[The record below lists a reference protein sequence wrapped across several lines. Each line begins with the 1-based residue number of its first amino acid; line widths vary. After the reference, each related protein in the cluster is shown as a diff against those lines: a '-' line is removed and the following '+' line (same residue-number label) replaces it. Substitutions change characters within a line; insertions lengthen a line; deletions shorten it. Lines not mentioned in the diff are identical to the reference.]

1 MKSNL
6 FLQVI
11 IAILMLCD
19 FSVVRA
25 ETLNTDKALEWA
37 EDKGRLLLKTF
48 QEQDTE
54 LRNRKLDDLFEEYV
68 DVPYVAK
75 FVVGRY
81 WKEMDEPQRQEYL
94 DIFKRYVK
102 AVYKTFPLGFLSRI
116 SYEVTGAVPD
126 KNFVVVNALIRINAE
141 ENAPIQEFLVAFR
154 LRKNNGKIKL
164 VDVKVAESSLLL
176 SYRGKFYEMI
186 SSLDGEISWFLEDLT
201 AMSISAEK
209 INQRNLRE
217 I

>member
-37 EDKGRLLLKTF
+37 EDKGRLLLNTF

-81 WKEMDEPQRQEYL
+81 WKEMDEQQRQEYL

>member
-11 IAILMLCD
+11 IAILMFCAS
-19 FSVVRA
+19 SVVRA

-37 EDKGRLLLKTF
+37 EDKGRLLLNTF

-141 ENAPIQEFLVAFR
+141 EKAPVQEFLVAFR

>member
-37 EDKGRLLLKTF
+37 EDKGRLLLNTF

-141 ENAPIQEFLVAFR
+141 ENAPVQEFLVAFR

>member
-25 ETLNTDKALEWA
+25 ETLSTDKALEWA
-37 EDKGRLLLKTF
+37 EDKGRLLLNTF

-81 WKEMDEPQRQEYL
+81 WKEMDEAQRQEYL

>member
-37 EDKGRLLLKTF
+37 EDKGRLLLNTF

>member
-37 EDKGRLLLKTF
+37 EDKGRLLLNTF

-209 INQRNLRE
+209 INKRNLRE

>member
-37 EDKGRLLLKTF
+37 EDKGRLLLNTF

-54 LRNRKLDDLFEEYV
+54 LRNRKLDDLFAEYV